1 MPPLLTMKSIRKSF
15 AGVEVLH
22 GVDLELHAG
31 EVVALVGENGA
42 GKSTLIRILGGVY
55 SDHAGE
61 IRLGGEPVRFRHP
74 RAARAAGVQLLH
86 QELSLVAA
94 MTVAENIALGREP
107 TGRFGV
113 LDRRALLAA
122 ARRALEP
129 VDPAIDPERPVES
142 LPAAAQ
148 QLVELAK
155 ALAGEA
161 RILVM
166 DEPTSSLGQAD
177 VAHLFA
183 LIRRLRASGV
193 GILYISHKL
202 EEVYAVAD
210 RITVLRDGA
219 LVGTALVAELPPERL
234 IQWMVGRRIEQLFP
248 RTVAQPGAELL
259 RLRDWTLRDAE
270 GARPVFE
277 GIDLE
282 LRAGEVVGLAG
293 LRGAGTSALLGS
305 VFGRFGRRPTGR
317 LWLQGR
323 EGAPASPAEA
333 IARGMALVTSDRK
346 DSGLVLPLSVLH
358 NITLASLDRIVS
370 RGLLSARLE
379 RRAVAAALA
388 ALELRG
394 PSLDAPVETL
404 SGGNQQKV
412 ILARWLLTRADVLAL
427 DEPTRGIDVGAKA
440 EIYRLLDR
448 WTAERKGILLI
459 TSELPE
465 LLGLSDR
472 ILVLHRGRLRA
483 AFTRAEATQAK
494 IAAAMTTSAPAEVA
508 HA

>member
-1 MPPLLTMKSIRKSF
+1 VPPLLSLKSIRRSF

-22 GVDLELHAG
+22 GVDLELRAG

-61 IRLGGEPVRFRHP
+61 IWLGGEPVRFRHP
-74 RAARAAGVQLLH
+74 RDARAARVQLIH

-155 ALAGEA
+155 ALAGKA

-177 VAHLFA
+177 VEHLFA
-183 LIRRLRASGV
+183 LIQRLRASGV

-210 RITVLRDGA
+210 RI
-219 LVGTALVAELPPERL
+219 
-234 IQWMVGRRIEQLFP
+234 
-248 RTVAQPGAELL
+248 
-259 RLRDWTLRDAE
+259 
-270 GARPVFE
+270 
-277 GIDLE
+277 
-282 LRAGEVVGLAG
+282 
-293 LRGAGTSALLGS
+293 
-305 VFGRFGRRPTGR
+305 
-317 LWLQGR
+317 
-323 EGAPASPAEA
+323 
-333 IARGMALVTSDRK
+333 
-346 DSGLVLPLSVLH
+346 
-358 NITLASLDRIVS
+358 
-370 RGLLSARLE
+370 
-379 RRAVAAALA
+379 
-388 ALELRG
+388 
-394 PSLDAPVETL
+394 
-404 SGGNQQKV
+404 
-412 ILARWLLTRADVLAL
+412 
-427 DEPTRGIDVGAKA
+427 
-440 EIYRLLDR
+440 
-448 WTAERKGILLI
+448 
-459 TSELPE
+459 
-465 LLGLSDR
+465 
-472 ILVLHRGRLRA
+472 LVLHRGRLCA
-483 AFTRAEATQAK
+483 TFTRAEATQEK
-494 IAAAMTTSAPAEVA
+494 IAAALTTSAPAEVA